1 MGKEEDEA
9 GPDGAAMFSA
19 AVQLHLA
26 GRLAEAEASYR
37 RAIQLRPGDAE
48 AHNNLGSALRQQGRR
63 REAMLFY
70 GLAIERKPD
79 LAEAH
84 GNLGNLHW
92 ELGAFDAAEASC
104 RRAVALKPDLAS
116 AHNALGNAL
125 RDQGRLEEAAGSYRT
140 AIGLKPSHPEFL
152 SNLGVALGMQGRLEE
167 ADASFRQAIVHDPDL
182 IGAYSNRL
190 FALNYSADLT
200 AEQIYGYYQGFEAA
214 AARAVAQ
221 APPLNAGPRAPGPK
235 LKVGYVSSDFK
246 AHACRSFLEPL
257 LAAHDREGFELYAY
271 ADNATEDAVTER
283 YKTYVDHWVSTPP
296 LSDQALAEQIRSD
309 GVDILV
315 DLAGHTAGNRLGVFA
330 RKPAPVSLS
339 WLGTGYTTGLAAI
352 DYLLCDPVMAPPG
365 SEALFSE
372 TPWRIANAY
381 AYRPSEGMGD
391 PGPLPAA
398 TNGQV
403 TFGTLT
409 RAIRINDPVI
419 DAWARLL
426 HQVDG
431 ARLVINSADFKHR
444 SMRDRMLDRFVR
456 RGIGPER
463 LSVGFQSP
471 PWDVLRTIDIGLD
484 CFPHN
489 SGTTL
494 FESLYMG
501 VPFVTLAG
509 RPSVGRL
516 GSSILTSLGRTEW
529 IAADADAYVDI
540 AARLAADLPA
550 LAGIRSSLRAEMSRS
565 PLMDE
570 AGFARAVE
578 AAYREMRRR
587 ACPDP
592 DG

>member
-1 MGKEEDEA
+1 MSQKDEA
-9 GPDGAAMFSA
+9 EPVVGGAAIFSA

-37 RAIQLRPGDAE
+37 RAIQLKPDHAE

-63 REAMLFY
+63 REAMLLY
-70 GLAIERKPD
+70 RLAVELKPE

-84 GNLGNLHW
+84 GNLGNLLW
-92 ELGAFDAAEASC
+92 EMGEFEQAEASC
-104 RRAVALKPDLAS
+104 RRAIELKPDLAS
-116 AHNALGNAL
+116 AHNNLGNAL
-125 RDQGRLEEAAGSYRT
+125 RDQGRLDDAVASYQAGIS
-140 AIGLKPSHPEFL
+140 LKGDHPEFH

-167 ADASFRQAIVHDPDL
+167 ADDCFRQAMIHNPDL
-182 IGAYSNRL
+182 IGAHSNRL
-190 FALNYSADLT
+190 FALNYSVELE
-200 AEQIYGYYQGFEAA
+200 AEQIYEFYEAFNAA
-214 AARAVAQ
+214 AERAVAKAQ
-221 APPLNAGPRAPGPK
+221 PVYPGPRATAAK
-235 LKVGYVSSDFK
+235 LKVGYVSADFK
-246 AHACRSFLEPL
+246 GHACRNFLEPL
-257 LAAHDREGFELYAY
+257 LANHDRGDFEIYAY
-271 ADNATEDAVTER
+271 ADNATEDAVTQR
-283 YKTYVDHWVSTPP
+283 YKTYVDHWASTQP
-296 LSDQALAEQIRSD
+296 LSDEALSALIRSD

-339 WLGTGYTTGLAAI
+339 WLGTGYTTGLRAI
-352 DYLLCDPVMAPPG
+352 DYLLCDPVMVPPG
-365 SEALFSE
+365 SEGLFSE
-372 TPWRIANAY
+372 TPWPIANAY

-391 PGPLPAA
+391 PGPLPAEA
-398 TNGQV
+398 ANGRV

-409 RAIRINDPVI
+409 RAIRVNDPVI

-426 HQVDG
+426 RRVDG

-444 SMRDRMLDRFVR
+444 SMQERMLDRFAR

-463 LSVGFQSP
+463 LSVGRQSP

-501 VPFVTLAG
+501 VPFVTLAD

-540 AARLAADLPA
+540 AAGLARDLSS
-550 LAGIRSSLRAEMSRS
+550 LAGIRSGLRAEMAGG

-570 AGFARAVE
+570 TGFARAVE
-578 AAYREMRRR
+578 AAYREMWRRLH
-587 ACPDP
+587 P
-592 DG
+592 